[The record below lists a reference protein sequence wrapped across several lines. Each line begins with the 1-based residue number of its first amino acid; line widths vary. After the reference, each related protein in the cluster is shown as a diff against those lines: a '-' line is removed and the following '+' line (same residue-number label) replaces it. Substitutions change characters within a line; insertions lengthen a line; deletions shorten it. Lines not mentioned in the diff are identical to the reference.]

1 MCDRS
6 RGQCQRKSPGESTTM
21 QRVPMQGVLSSDL
34 IFAFSLVA
42 QTPFSRPPEVLA
54 EELLQI
60 LKGSG

>member
-1 MCDRS
+1 
-6 RGQCQRKSPGESTTM
+6 M
-21 QRVPMQGVLSSDL
+21 QRVPMQGVPMQGVLSSDL
-34 IFAFSLVA
+34 IFAFYLVA